1 MVEALLDSGATGLV
15 MSSEFAKKQ
24 GFKLKKLERPMQ
36 VRNVD
41 GSFNKEGPIE
51 NTVEV
56 NIYYQG
62 HRERM
67 EIDVIG
73 GQKWSVILG
82 MLWLACHNPKIDW
95 RTGEVKMTRCPEE
108 CGKQWRPVQGKSGWE
123 RQKEEETKEKAEK
136 RKEEREKEKKKKPK
150 KEKTM
155 EVRKVVEE
163 WEIWDEEEEA
173 AKSEEEAKKLV
184 PENFHRWIKVFG
196 KKQLERMSTRKL
208 WDHAIDV
215 KEGFMPRKGKVY
227 PLSREER
234 EEVREFVKEQLRKG
248 YIWPSKSL
256 QTALVFFVGKKDGKK
271 RMVQDYQYLNE
282 WTVKNNYPLP
292 LILDVLENIGTKRVF
307 TKMDLRWGYN
317 NVRIKEGDEWKA
329 AFMML
334 EGSFEPTVM
343 FFGLTNSP
351 ATFQTMMN
359 EPLRDLTNIGKVAVF
374 IDDVIVGMETEERH
388 DELVAEVIKRLEEN
402 DLYVKPEKYKWKVR
416 EVDFLGVVIGP
427 EGIKMEKEKVKGVL
441 EWPTLK
447 DVKDVQKFLG
457 LANYY
462 RRFIKGFAMVARP
475 LHDLVKKD
483 KKWDWTEREEKAFKE
498 LKERFTKEPVLAAPD
513 IDKKMRMEVDAS
525 DYAMGGVLSMECEDE
540 LWRPVAFLSK
550 SLNETERNY
559 EIHDKEMLAIIRGLE
574 A

>member
-1 MVEALLDSGATGLV
+1 VKIGLERIDTQEGITVEALLDSGTIGLV
-15 MSSEFAKKQ
+15 MSLEFARKQ

-41 GSFNKEGPIE
+41 GSFNKEGPIK
-51 NTVEV
+51 NMVEV

-62 HRERM
+62 HRERT

-82 MLWLACHNPKIDW
+82 MLWLACHNPEIDW

-108 CGKQWRPVQGKSGWE
+108 CEKQWRPVQGKSGWE
-123 RQKEEETKEKAEK
+123 KQKEEETKGEAGRK
-136 RKEEREKEKKKKPK
+136 REEKEKKKKQK
-150 KEKTM
+150 KGGAV

-163 WEIWDEEEEA
+163 WEIWDEEEKA
-173 AKSEEEAKKLV
+173 AKSEAEAKKLV
-184 PENFHRWIKVFG
+184 PEKFHEWIKVFG
-196 KKQLERMSTRKL
+196 KKQSERMPTRKL

-215 KEGFMPRKGKVY
+215 KEGFMPKKGKVY

-248 YIWPSKSL
+248 YIWLSKSP
-256 QTALVFFVGKKDGKK
+256 QTAPVFFVGKKNGKK
-271 RMVQDYQYLNE
+271 RMVQNYQYLNE

-292 LILDVLENIGTKRVF
+292 LILDVLENIGTKKVF

-329 AFMML
+329 AFTTP
-334 EGSFEPTVM
+334 EGLFEPTVM

-351 ATFQTMMN
+351 ATFQAMMN
-359 EPLRDLTNIGKVAVF
+359 ELLRDLTNTGKVAVF
-374 IDDVIVGMETEERH
+374 IDDVIVGTETEEEH
-388 DELVAEVIKRLEEN
+388 DKLVAEVIKRLEEN
-402 DLYVKPEKYKWKVR
+402 DLYVKPEKCKWKVR

-441 EWPTLK
+441 EWPIPK
-447 DVKDVQKFLG
+447 CVKDVQKFLG

-462 RRFIKGFAMVARP
+462 CRFIEGFAMVARP

-483 KKWDWTEREEKAFKE
+483 KKWDWVEREEKAFRK
-498 LKERFTKEPVLAAPD
+498 LKERFTKELVLAAPD
-513 IDKKMRMEVDAS
+513 INKK
-525 DYAMGGVLSMECEDE
+525 
-540 LWRPVAFLSK
+540 
-550 SLNETERNY
+550 
-559 EIHDKEMLAIIRGLE
+559 
-574 A
+574 